1 MAPSAQAK
9 SEPAS
14 ARARIL
20 LVDDEPGLR
29 EAVQAYLEDSGF
41 EVIPAANAQQAL
53 QLLSTTQPQLIIS
66 DIMMPGMDGYQ
77 FLAQVRKLDPYSHLP
92 VVFLTAKGMTAD
104 RIQGYR
110 AGVDAYLP
118 KPFDP
123 EELVAIV
130 SNLIERSRA
139 ASPSEVV
146 ARELASIRALL
157 SERTLPPTI
166 PSQPFFHLL
175 HCSDPRLG
183 SSVNGDTAGILAY
196 PSSQLFV
203 ALRMSFY
210 AVDANRVRKG
220 VAQNSCGSFST
231 TGPYLD
237 RHPQGGIPANFC
249 KSCSKRLI

>member
-157 SERTLPPTI
+157 RTRDTLPRTI
-166 PSQPFFHLL
+166 PSQPPTPTPFT
-175 HCSDPRLG
+175 PT
-183 SSVNGDTAGILAY
+183 N
-196 PSSQLFV
+196 
-203 ALRMSFY
+203 
-210 AVDANRVRKG
+210 
-220 VAQNSCGSFST
+220 
-231 TGPYLD
+231 
-237 RHPQGGIPANFC
+237 
-249 KSCSKRLI
+249 

>member
-9 SEPAS
+9 PEPAS

-53 QLLSTTQPQLIIS
+53 QLLSTAQPQLIIS

-77 FLAQVRKLDPYSHLP
+77 FLAQLRKLEPYSHLP

-157 SERTLPPTI
+157 SERTLPPTS
-166 PSQPFFHLL
+166 PSQPPTPLPPPIKVELTPREQQVLEKVAEGLMNKEIAKQLQTSVRNVEKYVTRLL
-175 HCSDPRLG
+175 NKTGTSSRTELVRYALTYGLIRL
-183 SSVNGDTAGILAY
+183 
-196 PSSQLFV
+196 
-203 ALRMSFY
+203 
-210 AVDANRVRKG
+210 
-220 VAQNSCGSFST
+220 
-231 TGPYLD
+231 
-237 RHPQGGIPANFC
+237 
-249 KSCSKRLI
+249 

>member
-1 MAPSAQAK
+1 MASSAQDK
-9 SEPAS
+9 LEPAS

-53 QLLSTTQPQLIIS
+53 QLLGTAQPQLIIS

-77 FLAQVRKLDPYSHLP
+77 FLAQLRKLEPYSHLP

-157 SERTLPPTI
+157 SERALAATPPPPSAPTPLPPPIKVELTPREQQVLEKVAEGLMNKEI
-166 PSQPFFHLL
+166 AKQLQTSVRNVEKYVTRLL
-175 HCSDPRLG
+175 NKTGTSSRTELVRYALTYGLIRL
-183 SSVNGDTAGILAY
+183 
-196 PSSQLFV
+196 
-203 ALRMSFY
+203 
-210 AVDANRVRKG
+210 
-220 VAQNSCGSFST
+220 
-231 TGPYLD
+231 
-237 RHPQGGIPANFC
+237 
-249 KSCSKRLI
+249 

>member
-1 MAPSAQAK
+1 MASSPQGKPETAAAAA
-9 SEPAS
+9 P
-14 ARARIL
+14 ARIL

-77 FLAQVRKLDPYSHLP
+77 FLAQLRQLEPYSHLP

-130 SNLIERSRA
+130 SNLLERSRA

-157 SERTLPPTI
+157 AERTLPPTN
-166 PSQPFFHLL
+166 PSQPPTPTPLPPPIKVEFTPRERQVLEKVAEGLMNKEIAKQLQTSVRNVEKYVTRLL
-175 HCSDPRLG
+175 NKTGTSSRTELVRYALTYGLIRL
-183 SSVNGDTAGILAY
+183 
-196 PSSQLFV
+196 
-203 ALRMSFY
+203 
-210 AVDANRVRKG
+210 
-220 VAQNSCGSFST
+220 
-231 TGPYLD
+231 
-237 RHPQGGIPANFC
+237 
-249 KSCSKRLI
+249 